1 MKMIC
6 RIAPVA
12 GLMIVVGMA
21 ASCRRTISVQAEDVA
36 ARPDSALMVLLEM
49 DSASLKTN
57 RERADYAL
65 FLSMAL
71 DKCYIDIASD
81 SIIAPAVQFYE
92 RHLPLRNQMLTAYY
106 QGRVLYNAGDVTG
119 AVPAYERAEALAKKL
134 NDDFYLGL
142 IYRNI
147 SLLYES
153 TYNTSRMVDYTEKSR
168 DAFHRANA
176 LLYETGERMTL
187 ASALGNDGR
196 HVESIAQ
203 FDNLLADPQVDSLSR
218 MMIFPYYARE
228 LVKAGICDQKT
239 ISLYE
244 QGDSSSYISSD
255 FGAWAYCCWKVG
267 DVSTGKTL
275 METALQRAEDETTRA
290 VLAFYQY
297 KCSLLEGNYK
307 EALSYLETAT
317 ETEDQ
322 IAREKL
328 AESVDAARSAYA
340 QKVLSDKEA
349 RMKRA
354 RIIFGACL
362 LLALSALIGIQI
374 RRRKEQRETMAR
386 MDEIQESL
394 SRSAEKNKTLVNA
407 VLLEQ
412 VTALR
417 LLSDEYEN
425 SDDALTKERFFRVFK
440 KRLGEFRQQDAD
452 LSLLESSVNEFRDG
466 AMALLREEFPDG
478 TRNFFRLSAMF
489 FAGLPYDVMSLL
501 TKSTVPT
508 LKSGK
513 SQIKKKIAESQAPHR
528 ELFLTLLDSAAK
540 RPAGRPPKGAR

>member
-1 MKMIC
+1 M
-6 RIAPVA
+6 
-12 GLMIVVGMA
+12 
-21 ASCRRTISVQAEDVA
+21 
-36 ARPDSALMVLLEM
+36 
-49 DSASLKTN
+49 
-57 RERADYAL
+57 
-65 FLSMAL
+65 
-71 DKCYIDIASD
+71 
-81 SIIAPAVQFYE
+81 
-92 RHLPLRNQMLTAYY
+92 
-106 QGRVLYNAGDVTG
+106 
-119 AVPAYERAEALAKKL
+119 
-134 NDDFYLGL
+134 
-142 IYRNI
+142 
-147 SLLYES
+147 
-153 TYNTSRMVDYTEKSR
+153 
-168 DAFHRANA
+168 
-176 LLYETGERMTL
+176 
-187 ASALGNDGR
+187 
-196 HVESIAQ
+196 
-203 FDNLLADPQVDSLSR
+203 
-218 MMIFPYYARE
+218 
-228 LVKAGICDQKT
+228 
-239 ISLYE
+239 
-244 QGDSSSYISSD
+244 
-255 FGAWAYCCWKVG
+255 
-267 DVSTGKTL
+267 
-275 METALQRAEDETTRA
+275 
-290 VLAFYQY
+290 
-297 KCSLLEGNYK
+297 
-307 EALSYLETAT
+307 ETAT

-354 RIIFGACL
+354 RMIFGACL

-452 LSLLESSVNEFRDG
+452 LSLLESSVNDFRDG
-466 AMALLREEFPDG
+466 AMTLLRDEFPDG

-489 FAGLPYDVMSLL
+489 FAGLPYDVMSLV

-528 ELFLTLLDSAAK
+528 ELFLTLLDSATK
-540 RPAGRPPKGAR
+540 RHAGRPPKGAR